1 MPGKRSASSLA
12 ARQTFGVLKNVRKRE
27 LLVEVRG
34 ENVKK
39 REAEAPEL
47 NAQAMRLAMEAATTA
62 KQATQLAAAHLVDN
76 VDEHVRELVFA
87 AGIGMRWF
95 C

>member
-12 ARQTFGVLKNVRKRE
+12 ARQNNGVLKNVRKRE
-27 LLVEVRG
+27 LMVEMRE

-62 KQATQLAAAHLVDN
+62 KQATQLAAAHLVND
-76 VDEHVRELVFA
+76 VDEHVRELVHA
-87 AGIGMRWF
+87 ASIGMRWF
-95 C
+95 F

>member
-12 ARQTFGVLKNVRKRE
+12 ARQNGVLKNVRKRE
-27 LLVEVRG
+27 LMVEVR
-34 ENVKK
+34 EFNVKK

-62 KQATQLAAAHLVDN
+62 KQATTQLAAAHLVNN
-76 VDEHVRELVFA
+76 VDEHIRELVHA
-87 AGIGMRWF
+87 ASIGMRWF
-95 C
+95 F

>member
-12 ARQTFGVLKNVRKRE
+12 ARQNNGVLKNVRKRE
-27 LLVEVRG
+27 LMVEVRE

-47 NAQAMRLAMEAATTA
+47 NEHLRLRLGAASRGGSLDGYAGHEADT
-62 KQATQLAAAHLVDN
+62 
-76 VDEHVRELVFA
+76 
-87 AGIGMRWF
+87 
-95 C
+95 

>member
-12 ARQTFGVLKNVRKRE
+12 ARQGVLKNVRMRE
-27 LLVEVRG
+27 LMVELREV
-34 ENVKK
+34 NVKK

-62 KQATQLAAAHLVDN
+62 KQATQLAAAHLVND
-76 VDEHVRELVFA
+76 VDEHVRELVHA
-87 AGIGMRWF
+87 ASIGMRWF
-95 C
+95 F